1 MSLFAVILW
10 ICLAVCLG
18 GTVWRM
24 ARWLLPDRSLAVPGL
39 PPSGALAALLR
50 SLSWPKALSAAPRMA
65 FTFLFDIL
73 FQGHLLQRG
82 SLWRWVMHFSL
93 FAGFS
98 GLFFFHALEN
108 FISRPFFPGYEPT
121 LDPWQF
127 LRNLFGAMVALGLG
141 IALCRRLFVRD
152 LRRTSRFEDFFT
164 LALIGLII
172 ASGFGLEGAKMA
184 SPAAFE
190 RMAADYYP
198 TPDAADLTALRA
210 YWATEGGM
218 VFPVESLPREAVTPE
233 ILEKGRE
240 ISEMSCAPCH
250 SPPGSAFVSA
260 PLSRVLS
267 RVLAPAGA
275 GLTDGLWWLHV
286 LSCLFALAWLPFGK
300 LFHILSTPVGIL
312 LRGLDPG
319 EAAARPG
326 MAAPLA
332 RAVGLD
338 ACTHCGICSRHCS
351 VLPSFLALGTPE
363 ILPSEKLLSM
373 RRLAGKSGKLTPA
386 ALAAFS
392 EGGFVCTECMRCT
405 VVCPSRINLQDLW
418 LVSKREAARLGH
430 PELAVRLRSYG
441 PGVWE
446 TLARRARPVARTL
459 AASPSLLDNPET
471 FACCVQCSV
480 CTGVCPIFRLPDI
493 PAAEVDVSPHQL
505 MNLVRMGLADH
516 ALSANFLWNCTT
528 CYKCQ
533 EHCPQGIRVADVL
546 YELRN
551 LAHSKVE
558 AAARAGLLDD
568 MAARPQATGDAP

>member
-1 MSLFAVILW
+1 MSLFSAILW
-10 ICLAVCLG
+10 ACLAVCLG

-24 ARWLLPDRSLAVPGL
+24 ARWLAPDGSLAVPGL
-39 PPSGALAALLR
+39 PPSGALRAFFR
-50 SLSWPKALSAAPRMA
+50 SLSRPAVLAAAPRVLA
-65 FTFLFDIL
+65 TFVRDIL
-73 FQGHLLQRG
+73 LQGHLLRRG
-82 SLWRWVMHFSL
+82 SLWRWLMHFSL

-98 GLFFFHALEN
+98 GLLIFHALEN
-108 FISRPFFPGYEPT
+108 LVSRPLFPGYEPT

-127 LRNLFGAMVALGLG
+127 LRNLCGVLAAFGLAV
-141 IALCRRLFVRD
+141 ALCRRIFLRD
-152 LRRTSRFEDFFT
+152 MRRTSRFEDFFT
-164 LALIGLII
+164 LGLIGLII
-172 ASGFGLEGAKMA
+172 ASGFFLEAAKMA

-190 RMAADYYP
+190 RMAADYFP
-198 TPDAADLTALRA
+198 APDESGLTALRA
-210 YWATEGGM
+210 YWATANGM
-218 VFPVESLPREAVTPE
+218 AFPVETLPREALTPE
-233 ILEKGRE
+233 NLDAGRE

-250 SPPGSAFVSA
+250 SPARSAFVSA
-260 PLSRVLS
+260 PLSGLF
-267 RVLAPAGA
+267 APAKA
-275 GLTDGLWWLHV
+275 GLVDTLWWLHA

-312 LRGLDPG
+312 LRGLDPVR
-319 EAAARPG
+319 EAAAPPA
-326 MAAPLA
+326 AAPLT

-351 VLPSFLALGTPE
+351 VLPAFLALGTPE
-363 ILPSEKLLSM
+363 ILPSEKLASM

-418 LVSKREAARLGH
+418 LVSKREAARLGY
-430 PELAVRLRSYG
+430 PELAVRLRTLG
-441 PGVWE
+441 PEVWE
-446 TLARRARPVARTL
+446 RLAARGRRAARTL
-459 AASPSLLDNPET
+459 AASPSLLDNPAT
-471 FACCVQCSV
+471 FAHCVQCSV

-493 PAAEVDVSPHQL
+493 PAAETDVSPHQL
-505 MNLVRMGLADH
+505 MNLVRMGLSDL

-551 LAHSKVE
+551 LAHARVE
-558 AAARAGLLDD
+558 AAARAGLLDEAGLRD
-568 MAARPQATGDAP
+568 AKPGGRP

>member
-24 ARWLLPDRSLAVPGL
+24 ARWLAPDRSLAVPGL
-39 PPSGALAALLR
+39 PPSLALAALLR
-50 SLSWPKALSAAPRMA
+50 SLSWHKAFAAAPRMA
-65 FTFLFDIL
+65 FTFFFDIL
-73 FQGHLLQRG
+73 LQGHLLRKG
-82 SLWRWVMHFSL
+82 SLWRWIMHFAL
-93 FAGFS
+93 YAGFS
-98 GLFFFHALEN
+98 GLLFFHALEN
-108 FISRPFFPGYEPT
+108 FVSRPFFPGYEPT

-141 IALCRRLFVRD
+141 IALCRRLAVRD
-152 LRRTSRFEDFFT
+152 MRRTSRFEDAFT
-164 LALIGLII
+164 LGLIGLII
-172 ASGFGLEGAKMA
+172 ASGFFLEGAKMV
-184 SPAAFE
+184 SPAAFD
-190 RMAADYYP
+190 RMAADYFP
-198 TPDAADLTALRA
+198 APDEAGMTALRA
-210 YWATEGGM
+210 YWATDYGM
-218 VFPVESLPREAVTPE
+218 VFPVESMPREAFTPE
-233 ILEKGRE
+233 NLDAGRE

-250 SPPGSAFVSA
+250 SPPASAFVSA
-260 PLSRVLS
+260 PLSRL
-267 RVLAPAGA
+267 LAPAGA
-275 GLTDGLWWLHV
+275 RLVDALWWLHV
-286 LSCLFALAWLPFGK
+286 LACLFALAWLPFGK
-300 LFHILSTPVGIL
+300 LFHILSTPVGL
-312 LRGLDPG
+312 MLRGLDPG
-319 EAAARPG
+319 EAAARPD
-326 MAAPLA
+326 ASAPLA

-351 VLPSFLALGTPE
+351 VLPAFLALRTPE
-363 ILPSEKLLSM
+363 ILPSEKLLTM

-430 PELAVRLRSYG
+430 PELSVRLRRFG
-441 PGVWE
+441 PEVWE
-446 TLARRARPVARTL
+446 RLARRKRPVDRTL

-471 FACCVQCSV
+471 FAQCVQCSV

-505 MNLVRMGLADH
+505 MNLVRMGLAGH

-551 LAHSKVE
+551 LAHAKVE
-558 AAARAGLLDD
+558 EAARAGLLDG
-568 MAARPQATGDAP
+568 TGMPSPDQGDIP

>member
-50 SLSWPKALSAAPRMA
+50 SLSWAKALSAAPRMA

-98 GLFFFHALEN
+98 GLLFFHALEN

-127 LRNLFGAMVALGLG
+127 LRNLFGAMAVLGLC

-198 TPDAADLTALRA
+198 TPDAADLAALRA

-233 ILEKGRE
+233 NLEKGRE

-260 PLSRVLS
+260 PLSRALS

-275 GLTDGLWWLHV
+275 GLTDSLWWLHV
-286 LSCLFALAWLPFGK
+286 LSCLFALTWLPFGK

-326 MAAPLA
+326 VAAPLA

-363 ILPSEKLLSM
+363 ILPSEKLVSM

-441 PGVWE
+441 PEVWE
-446 TLARRARPVARTL
+446 KLARRSRPVARTL

-551 LAHSKVE
+551 LAHARVE
-558 AAARAGLLDD
+558 AAARAGILDD
-568 MAARPQATGDAP
+568 MAARPQTTGDAP